1 MGRDFPDSRSA
12 MSQRRRLRELFLVA
26 VGVAVSTGPVQAQR
40 ALQTNRLTQGDAVLV
55 AFEPV
60 IQQFRT
66 SVVRVLR
73 DTQNVSL
80 GTVVSADGLIL
91 TKASEVDAL
100 RKISIQRGRE
110 TVSAR
115 VIGWSE
121 AHDLAVLKA
130 EGSGWTPVPWS
141 ATTDPPVGQLLVSP
155 GPEKLPLSIGVV
167 SVPRRSI
174 KKDEMHGVLGIEL
187 EPVDEGAIIRN
198 IFDNSAA
205 AAARMKDF
213 AIAVEEGATIVR
225 IGTLEIRTRRQ
236 LIEEIRKH
244 PPGETLTIEIR
255 RDNQTLHLTT
265 TLTHPFGDFLSRIA
279 QQNRLGG
286 SLSSRASGFPAAIQ
300 HDSVLKPEE
309 CGGPVVDLNG
319 QVVGLNIARS
329 GRTESLM
336 IPARVIQE
344 VLQEQ
349 QAGRLPAMRSQAS
362 LSPPPPPEVQVA
374 P

>member
-187 EPVDEGAIIRN
+187 EPLDEGAVIRN

-205 AAARMKDF
+205 AAARMKIGDS
-213 AIAVEEGATIVR
+213 IVR

-244 PPGETLTIEIR
+244 QPGETLTIEIR

-336 IPARVIQE
+336 IPASVIQE

-362 LSPPPPPEVQVA
+362 LIPPPPPEVQVS